1 MPTATS
7 ERPAANGA
15 ARPAAAPRAARSAAP
30 GAGPGIGPSLG
41 TALAP
46 PLRLPAEHLLSALAF
61 YVAGGLGLVWMAPV
75 LARGGFADARVAAV
89 THLFT
94 LGWITTTIMGA
105 LYQLLPV
112 ALGGRVRWPRLGH
125 ATFAAHVAGV
135 AAFAGGLAT
144 GRTGLVVAGAGLVAV
159 GLLAFAVH
167 LAVML
172 RGAARR
178 GVTWGCVAAADAF
191 LVVALT
197 LGFLLAL
204 DLRTGFLG
212 PGRFTLVALH
222 LHVAAAG
229 WVFLVIIGISR
240 RLLPM
245 FLLSHGVSEG
255 PGEAAAWLVASGAG
269 VLALA
274 HHVLPMAAM
283 PAGAGLLAAGGAAFL
298 VQGWLHFRGRRRPR
312 LDPGLRLVAGAL
324 VLLGV
329 ALVLG
334 VTSMLTTAGS
344 PRLHV
349 AYVTA
354 LLVGGLGLFVAGHHY
369 KILPFLVWHHRFGPV
384 AAERPVPMVS
394 ELFSEGPALAAVG
407 LQMAGAAGLVAS
419 IAAGSPVGARMCAA
433 ALALGAIVQAVQLAA
448 VARRRPA

>member
-7 ERPAANGA
+7 ERPAASGA
-15 ARPAAAPRAARSAAP
+15 AGPAP
-30 GAGPGIGPSLG
+30 GAPGTVSGAGPASGPSVG

-46 PLRLPAEHLLSALAF
+46 PFRLPGEHLLAALGF
-61 YVAGGLGLVWMAPV
+61 YVAGGLGLTWMAPI
-75 LARGGFADARVAAV
+75 LARGGFADVRVAAV

-125 ATFAAHVAGV
+125 ATFAAHVIGV
-135 AAFAGGLAT
+135 AAFVVGLAT
-144 GRTGLVVAGAGLVAV
+144 ARTGLVVGGAGLVVV

-191 LVVALT
+191 LVVALM

-204 DLRTGFLG
+204 NLRTGFLG

-229 WVFLVIIGISR
+229 WVLLVIIGISR

-255 PGEAAAWLVASGAG
+255 PGEAAAWLVGAGAG

-283 PAGAGLLAAGGAAFL
+283 PVGGGLLAAGAAAFL
-298 VQGWLHFRGRRRPR
+298 VQGWLHFRGRRRPE
-312 LDPGLRLVAGAL
+312 LDPGLRLVGGAL
-324 VLLGV
+324 VLLG
-329 ALVLG
+329 AATVLG
-334 VTSMLTTAGS
+334 VASMLTGAGS
-344 PRLHV
+344 PRLDV

-354 LLVGGLGLFVAGHHY
+354 LVVGGLGLFVAGHHY

-394 ELFSEGPALAAVG
+394 ELFSARPALAAVG
-407 LQMAGAAGLVAS
+407 LQLAGAAGLVAS
-419 IAAGSPVGARMCAA
+419 IAAGSPVAARICAA
-433 ALALGAIVQAVQLAA
+433 ALAAGAIVQAAQLAA